1 MAPEYVRQV
10 SDKCDLLVREVKTKP
25 DCFHPWKQW
34 SFMSEFGLFNL
45 LVPGIKFPVCDI
57 P

>member
-10 SDKCDLLVREVKTKP
+10 SDKCALLVREVKTKP

-45 LVPGIKFPVCDI
+45 LVPGIKFPRCDI